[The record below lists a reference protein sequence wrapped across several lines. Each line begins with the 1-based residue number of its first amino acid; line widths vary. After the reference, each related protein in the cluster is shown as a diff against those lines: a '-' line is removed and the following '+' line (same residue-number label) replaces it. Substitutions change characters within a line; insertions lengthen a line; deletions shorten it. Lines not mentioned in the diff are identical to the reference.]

1 MIVRRVEDHMAD
13 AIDARCILIACQ
25 TAEQGRALGF
35 VVGVAR
41 AMHRIMKPN
50 RQLDFV
56 GLLHTPNRQIKL
68 LETGLDV
75 PDAVIATMRLA
86 IAVLKNLQDIVR
98 TAGR

>member
-1 MIVRRVEDHMAD
+1 
-13 AIDARCILIACQ
+13 
-25 TAEQGRALGF
+25 
-35 VVGVAR
+35 
-41 AMHRIMKPN
+41 MKPN

-86 IAVLKNLQDIVR
+86 IAVMKNLQDIVR